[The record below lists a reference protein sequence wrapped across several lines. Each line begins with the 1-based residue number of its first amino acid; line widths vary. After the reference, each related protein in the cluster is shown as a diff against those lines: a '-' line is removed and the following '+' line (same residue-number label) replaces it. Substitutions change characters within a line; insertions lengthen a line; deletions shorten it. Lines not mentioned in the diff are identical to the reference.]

1 MYKSL
6 ALFAIAASAQ
16 ASEWGQGNFAKL
28 FGGRNVA
35 DRYESYS
42 GFGRGFGGYG
52 GYNYDS
58 DGPRRSA
65 HDKDGETYGHENSP
79 HELTE
84 FGEKDGP
91 RGDDYDYGFN
101 LGARG
106 HGYGRGRRHQELDL
120 DDDKR
125 SYGSYGGIGSRGFG
139 FGGRRGLNGR
149 GYGGYNY
156 DSDGP
161 RRSAHDKDGETYGHE
176 NSPHESTEF
185 GEKDG
190 PRGDDYDY
198 GFNIGRGYGNRRHQ
212 ELDLDDDKRS
222 YGGYGYGGYGGYGRR
237 GLSFGR
243 RGGYGYDSDGPR
255 RSAHDKDGETYGHEN
270 GPHQRTEFGEKDGPR
285 GDDRDYGYNAGA
297 RSYGYGNRRHQEL
310 DLDDDKR
317 SYGGYG
323 AGLNRGYGRRSS
335 YGGY

>member
-28 FGGRNVA
+28 FGGRNIA
-35 DRYESYS
+35 DRYESYN

-106 HGYGRGRRHQELDL
+106 SYGHGRRHQELDL
-120 DDDKR
+120 DDD
-125 SYGSYGGIGSRGFG
+125 
-139 FGGRRGLNGR
+139 RRG
-149 GYGGYNY
+149 
-156 DSDGP
+156 
-161 RRSAHDKDGETYGHE
+161 
-176 NSPHESTEF
+176 
-185 GEKDG
+185 
-190 PRGDDYDY
+190 
-198 GFNIGRGYGNRRHQ
+198 
-212 ELDLDDDKRS
+212 
-222 YGGYGYGGYGGYGRR
+222 YGGYGYGGRSHGR
-237 GLSFGR
+237 
-243 RGGYGYDSDGPR
+243 
-255 RSAHDKDGETYGHEN
+255 
-270 GPHQRTEFGEKDGPR
+270 
-285 GDDRDYGYNAGA
+285 
-297 RSYGYGNRRHQEL
+297 
-310 DLDDDKR
+310 R

-323 AGLNRGYGRRSS
+323 DW
-335 YGGY
+335 